1 MRITTT
7 YAITFFLLLSFSGQ
21 AQQFLTGKIYKN
33 ESKEILVSVSIHNI
47 THQHYDLS
55 EENGSYRIQA
65 MPGDR
70 VIFSMVGYRVDTMV
84 VTDNMLSG
92 DYPVYL
98 EPKAQTLQAVTV
110 GSLSNYQLDSMARR
124 NEYSWI
130 YDHGN
135 PPRLERDRKGADGVG
150 VTIDLFR
157 NASAADKQRERLKK
171 RLVKEEQEYYVDF
184 RYSREYIARL
194 THLQGDS
201 LQKFVTLYRPSY
213 DFCRKAAQ
221 VDILVF
227 ISDSF
232 KKFKN
237 GEHPN

>member
-1 MRITTT
+1 MRTTT
-7 YAITFFLLLSFSGQ
+7 IYALLFFLLLSFNGH
-21 AQQFLTGKIYKN
+21 AQQFLTGKIFKN
-33 ESKEILVSVSIHNI
+33 GSTEILVSVSIHNI
-47 THQHYDLS
+47 THQHFDLS

-70 VIFSMVGYRVDTMV
+70 VIFTMIGYRADTLT
-84 VTDNMLSG
+84 VTDDMLSG

-130 YDHGN
+130 YDHGKT
-135 PPRLERDRKGADGVG
+135 PLFERDRKGADGVG
-150 VTIDLFR
+150 VNIELFR

-171 RLVKEEQEYYVDF
+171 RLLKEEQEYYVDS

-213 DFCRKAAQ
+213 DFCRKAAT

-237 GEHPN
+237 GDHSN

>member
-1 MRITTT
+1 MRTTI
-7 YAITFFLLLSFSGQ
+7 YAILFFMLLSLSGN
-21 AQQFLTGKIYKN
+21 AQQFLTGKLFKK
-33 ESKEILVSVSIHNI
+33 ESTEFLVSVSIHNI

-70 VIFSMVGYRVDTMV
+70 VIFTMIGYRADTLT
-84 VTDNMLSG
+84 VTSEMLSG

-130 YDHGN
+130 YDHGKS
-135 PPRLERDRKGADGVG
+135 PRLERDRKGADGVG
-150 VTIDLFR
+150 VSIDLFR
-157 NASAADKQRERLKK
+157 NASNGDQMRERLRK
-171 RLVKEEQEYYVDF
+171 RLLKEEQEYYIDF
-184 RYSREYIARL
+184 RYPREYIARL
-194 THLQGDS
+194 THLHGDS
-201 LQKFVTLYRPSY
+201 LQKFVTQYRPSY
-213 DFCRKAAQ
+213 DYCRKAAT

-227 ISDSF
+227 ISDNI
-232 KKFKN
+232 KKFRK
-237 GEHPN
+237 GERPD